1 MALSLFPEIQ
11 IFFRPKI
18 IFWPA
23 VEGVGSE
30 RGVAVCGSEVGGVVV
45 TCAPGSQPTLAFRDS
60 ETGAKIMEVNILGRA
75 EVLWADST
83 KLVTIARDLA
93 SSGAVSVIRM
103 L

>member
-1 MALSLFPEIQ
+1 MC
-11 IFFRPKI
+11 
-18 IFWPA
+18 
-23 VEGVGSE
+23 SE

-75 EVLWADST
+75 EVLWADTT
-83 KLVTIARDLA
+83 KLVTIARDLG

>member
-1 MALSLFPEIQ
+1 M
-11 IFFRPKI
+11 
-18 IFWPA
+18 
-23 VEGVGSE
+23 
-30 RGVAVCGSEVGGVVV
+30 AVCGSEVGGVVV
-45 TCAPGSQPTLAFRDS
+45 TCAVPGRQPTLAFRDS

-83 KLVTIARDLA
+83 KLVTIARDLG